1 VDSVADSAALVSAL
15 HSAGVEKRLVL
26 GLRLDRS
33 ETAARVR
40 VIEKKVA
47 DDVAD
52 RAVQAVTT
60 VLRPV
65 PAGRAWEFRLRVE
78 GESQSLRLERS
89 EVCAAA
95 PGPRPDLAFTVRRVP
110 AESLRQMQGDAQLAS
125 QRRRS
130 LIQNVLVDGDGRPVA
145 VQLLRSSGDQTIDV
159 SEAEAL
165 TRRSFRP
172 TKLDGAPVSA
182 WVQVRGDYG
191 R

>member
-1 VDSVADSAALVSAL
+1 MADSGALVSAL

-52 RAVQAVTT
+52 RAVQAVTAA
-60 VLRPV
+60 LRPV

-95 PGPRPDLAFTVRRVP
+95 PGRRPDLAFTVRRVP

-130 LIQNVLVDGDGRPVA
+130 LIQNVLVDADGRPVA
-145 VQLLRSSGDQTIDV
+145 VQLLRSSGDQTIDAT
-159 SEAEAL
+159 EAEAL